1 MANLISERL
10 ISQTTYRI
18 KLRLKEITTGRHT
31 GMIDIDLGTITTS
44 DIKIVT
50 GSLYETGGNEGKT
63 SGWGFLAD
71 IIEGAAAHTNNY
83 FGAISACDP
92 SKP

>member
-1 MANLISERL
+1 VTHWNDIVPQLPEHDWPGGWDH
-10 ISQTTYRI
+10 YYP
-18 KLRLKEITTGRHT
+18 EYWV
-31 GMIDIDLGTITTS
+31 DIDLGTITTS
-44 DIKIVT
+44 DIKVVT

-63 SGWGFLAD
+63 SGWGFLVD